1 MMQRLNKIIAWIGL
15 TALVLPVLAQ
25 EKHTFTIQQALEYA
39 KKNNVQVK
47 NALLGIQ
54 LQQQQNREI
63 TASAYPQISG
73 SISAT
78 YNPYV
83 ATQVLPNFISPS
95 VYQVLQDQG
104 VKDGSGNPITV
115 PSDFGNIAA
124 QFGTKHNASAGVDLS
139 QLLFDGQVFVGLKA
153 RSTSIAWQTKYA
165 EVTDETIRANV
176 YKIYY
181 QLLVGKTQIDLLDA
195 NIARIQKLSH
205 DTKELYKNGFLEQL
219 DVNKVEVQAANLN
232 TEKLKALNS
241 ISNGYLGLKF
251 LLGMPIKDSLI
262 LSDTLDEQQ
271 IKQGILPL
279 ADYNYKDRKDY
290 QYAAL
295 GKKLNEFNVKR
306 YQLSQVPTFSLSGN
320 YYKSAQRNKFDYF
333 GKGDWYNLSAIS
345 VRISVPIFKGF
356 ATKAKIEQ
364 ARIELQQTNNQIE
377 NLKIQIDQEVETAR
391 ANFTTAVTTL
401 DYQKKNMELAETVYN
416 QTKKKYE
423 IGTGSNTEISA
434 AETDLKEAQT
444 NYINAVYDAIIAK
457 IDYIKATGKL

>member
-1 MMQRLNKIIAWIGL
+1 MQRLNKIIAWICL
-15 TALVLPVLAQ
+15 TALALPALAQ
-25 EKHTFTIQQALEYA
+25 EKHAFTIQQALDYA

-63 TASAYPQISG
+63 TAAAYPQING
-73 SISAT
+73 SVGAT

-83 ATQVLPNFISPS
+83 AVQVIPNFIAPS
-95 VYQVLQDQG
+95 VYKVLSDNT
-104 VKDGSGNPITV
+104 VKDGNGNPIV
-115 PSDFGNIAA
+115 MPGSFEDIAA
-124 QFGTKHNASAGVDLS
+124 QFSTKFNASAGVDLS
-139 QLLFDGQVFVGLKA
+139 QLLFDGQVFIGLKA

-176 YKIYY
+176 YKVYY
-181 QLLVGKTQIDLLDA
+181 QLLVGKTQIDLLEA
-195 NIARIQKLSH
+195 NIERIEKLSH
-205 DTKELYKNGFLEQL
+205 DTKELYKNGFSEQL

-232 TEKLKALNS
+232 TEKLKALNT

-251 LLGMPIKDSLI
+251 LIGMPMKDSLI
-262 LSDTLDEQQ
+262 LTDSLDESQ
-271 IKQGILPL
+271 IKEGVLPL

-290 QYAAL
+290 QYAEL

-306 YQLSQVPTFSLSGN
+306 YQLSQIPTFSLSGN
-320 YYKSAQRNKFDYF
+320 YSKSAQRNKFDFF
-333 GKGDWYNLSAIS
+333 GKGDWYNISAIS
-345 VRISVPIFKGF
+345 VKMSVPIFNGF
-356 ATKAKIEQ
+356 VTKSRISQ
-364 ARIELQQTNNQIE
+364 ARIQLQQTENQMAS
-377 NLKIQIDQEVETAR
+377 LQIQIDQEITTAR

-401 DYQKKNMELAETVYN
+401 DYQKRNMQLAETVYE

-423 IGTGSNTEISA
+423 IGTGSNTEITA
-434 AETDLKEAQT
+434 AQTDLKQAQT

>member
-1 MMQRLNKIIAWIGL
+1 MQRLNKLIAWIGL
-15 TALVLPVLAQ
+15 IALALPVQAQ
-25 EKHTFTIQQALEYA
+25 EKHAFTIQQALDYA

-54 LQQQQNREI
+54 LQQQQNKEI
-63 TASAYPQISG
+63 TAAAYPQING
-73 SISAT
+73 SVSAT

-95 VYQVLQDQG
+95 VYQVLIDQN
-104 VKDGSGNPITV
+104 VKDGTGNPIAM

-124 QFGTKHNASAGVDLS
+124 QFGTKHNASAGAELN
-139 QLLFDGQVFVGLKA
+139 QLLFDGQVFIGLKA

-165 EVTDETIRANV
+165 EVTEETVRTNI

-181 QLLVGKTQIDLLDA
+181 QLLVGKTQIELLDA
-195 NIARIQKLSH
+195 NIDRIRKLSH
-205 DTKELYKNGFLEQL
+205 DTKELYKNGFAEQL
-219 DVNKVEVQAANLN
+219 DVNKVDVQAANLN

-251 LLGMPIKDSLI
+251 LMGMPVKDSLV
-262 LSDTLDEQQ
+262 LTDSLDEEQ
-271 IKQGILPL
+271 IKQGALPL

-290 QYAAL
+290 QYAEL
-295 GKKLNEFNVKR
+295 GKKLNEFNIKR
-306 YQLSQVPTFSLSGN
+306 YQLGQIPTFSLSGN

-333 GKGDWYNLSAIS
+333 GKGDWYNVSAIS
-345 VRISVPIFKGF
+345 VRMSIPIFNGF
-356 ATKAKIEQ
+356 VTRAKIGQ
-364 ARIELQQTNNQIE
+364 ARIQLQQTQNQIE
-377 NLKIQIDQEVETAR
+377 SLKIQIDQEVETAKS
-391 ANFTTAVTTL
+391 NFTTAVTTL
-401 DYQKKNMELAETVYN
+401 DYQKKNMQLAETVYD

-423 IGTGSNTEISA
+423 IGTGSNTEITA

>member
-1 MMQRLNKIIAWIGL
+1 MQRLNKIIAWIGL
-15 TALVLPVLAQ
+15 TALALPALAQ
-25 EKHTFTIQQALEYA
+25 EKHAFTIQQALDYA

-63 TASAYPQISG
+63 TAAAYPQING
-73 SISAT
+73 SIGAT

-83 ATQVLPNFISPS
+83 AVQVIPNFIAPS
-95 VYQVLQDQG
+95 VYKVLSDNS
-104 VKDGSGNPITV
+104 VKDGNGNPITM
-115 PSDFGNIAA
+115 PGSFEDIAA
-124 QFGTKHNASAGVDLS
+124 QFSTKFNASAGVDLN
-139 QLLFDGQVFVGLKA
+139 QLLFDGQVFIGLKA

-165 EVTDETIRANV
+165 EVTEETVRTNI

-195 NIARIQKLSH
+195 NIARIEKLSH
-205 DTKELYKNGFLEQL
+205 DTKELYKNGFAEQL

-251 LLGMPIKDSLI
+251 LIGMPIKDSLA
-262 LSDTLDEQQ
+262 LTDSLDEEQ

-290 QYAAL
+290 QYAEL
-295 GKKLNEFNVKR
+295 GKKLNEFNIKR
-306 YQLSQVPTFSLSGN
+306 YQLSQIPTFSLSGN
-320 YYKSAQRNKFDYF
+320 YSKSAQRNTFDF
-333 GKGDWYNLSAIS
+333 TGKGDWYNISAIS
-345 VRISVPIFKGF
+345 VRMSIPIFNGF
-356 ATKAKIEQ
+356 AAKARIGQ
-364 ARIELQQTNNQIE
+364 ARIQLQQTQNQIE
-377 NLKIQIDQEVETAR
+377 NLKIQIDQEVETAKS
-391 ANFTTAVTTL
+391 NFTTAVTTL
-401 DYQKKNMELAETVYN
+401 DYQKKNMQLAETVYD

-423 IGTGSNTEISA
+423 IGTGSNTEITA
-434 AETDLKEAQT
+434 AETDLKQAQT

-457 IDYIKATGKL
+457 IDYLKATGKL